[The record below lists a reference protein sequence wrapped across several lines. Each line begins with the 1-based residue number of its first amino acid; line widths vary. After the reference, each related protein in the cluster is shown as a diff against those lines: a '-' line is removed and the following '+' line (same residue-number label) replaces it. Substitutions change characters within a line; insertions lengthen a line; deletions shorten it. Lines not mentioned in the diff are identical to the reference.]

1 VYVRIAQSCLY
12 LIVKVT
18 EPTNTLMTYAVRL
31 IWVVEDVKAGKS
43 AVETLYTNLVFDKSS
58 QSLLSGHPRPWSCP
72 VQRGIQLLDRENIQ
86 FNEDTEEDQLVR
98 AMVRN
103 VATQNHALSGGGAD
117 AGLLTP

>member
-1 VYVRIAQSCLY
+1 MSKPANQLWKRYIPISY
-12 LIVKVT
+12 LTSPRNRCK
-18 EPTNTLMTYAVRL
+18 Y
-31 IWVVEDVKAGKS
+31 
-43 AVETLYTNLVFDKSS
+43 
-58 QSLLSGHPRPWSCP
+58 LLSGHPRPWSCP